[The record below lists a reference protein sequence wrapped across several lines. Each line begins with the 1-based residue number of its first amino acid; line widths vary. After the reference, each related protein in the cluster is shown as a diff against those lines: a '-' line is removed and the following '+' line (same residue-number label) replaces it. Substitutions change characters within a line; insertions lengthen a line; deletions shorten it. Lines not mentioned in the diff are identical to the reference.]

1 MRHHRKI
8 ARISFLLILFLSV
21 TASANAQEAELWGWV
36 IAAETNQP
44 LVADVSIIHP
54 APPHVQFFHART
66 NLTGAYEMKG
76 LPPGEKIVI
85 ARADGYGFAWKQVV
99 LEPGV
104 VTGPVDFALEKA
116 ATLEGQ
122 VVDDQG
128 APLAGATVRLAYKDL
143 PAVTFD
149 WQTGEVETDAEGNF
163 RITSATPN
171 CDFYLEASHTRFP
184 VRLSETRLR
193 AQPGET
199 LKGAVLALLPG
210 ATFTGQVLDAAG
222 NPVAAA
228 EVRLIA
234 RRTPFPVP
242 AGVRSVGLER
252 ELHRV
257 VKTDARGQF
266 TLQGLADGA
275 RRLLIR
281 HPAYVAYEHTIEL
294 QRIVTPTVSLGI
306 RLQAKTQ

>member
-1 MRHHRKI
+1 
-8 ARISFLLILFLSV
+8 
-21 TASANAQEAELWGWV
+21 
-36 IAAETNQP
+36 
-44 LVADVSIIHP
+44 
-54 APPHVQFFHART
+54 
-66 NLTGAYEMKG
+66 
-76 LPPGEKIVI
+76 
-85 ARADGYGFAWKQVV
+85 
-99 LEPGV
+99 LEPGL

-116 ATLEGQ
+116 ATIEGQ

-184 VRLSETRLR
+184 VRLSQSSLR
-193 AQPGET
+193 AQPGEIV
-199 LKGAVLALLPG
+199 KGAVLTLLPG

-222 NPVAAA
+222 NPVADA
-228 EVRLIA
+228 EVRVIA
-234 RRTPFPVP
+234 RSAPFPVP
-242 AGVRSVGLER
+242 AGVRSLGLEQ

-266 TLQGLADGA
+266 TLEGLADGA
-275 RRLLIR
+275 RRIIIR
-281 HPAYVAYEHTIEL
+281 HPNYIAYEHTIEL
-294 QRIVTPTVSLGI
+294 DRAIAPTVSLQI
-306 RLQAKTQ
+306 RLQAKAQ